1 MRVVL
6 SNASPEPIYRQ
17 ICEQIKALILTGEM
31 EPGQGLPSIRALA
44 KDLRISV
51 ITTTKAYAEL
61 EQEGYIESVPGK
73 GSFVAEQSKDLMRE
87 RRMRVLEDKVL
98 EAIAESKLLRLSLED
113 FVELVRLL
121 YEEDR

>member
-17 ICEQIKALILTGEM
+17 ICDQIKALILTGEM